1 MTTSSRTLIVNA
13 DDFGLSPGINR
24 GIIEA
29 HQHGIVTS
37 ASLMV
42 CWPSAIQAAAYA
54 CSQPALSLGLH
65 IDIGEWIFRDGAWET
80 LYAWTNPDDPKAI
93 AREARLQL
101 ERFRDLAGRN
111 PTHIDSHQHVHCRPP
126 AHDVLAEIA
135 LEIGVPLRHFSS
147 IRYCGDFYGQS
158 AIGEP
163 LPDLIETAALS
174 RVLRRVPPGVTEL
187 VCHPGYAG
195 DVESMYQEERQIELE
210 TLCADEI
217 RDVLADEDITLVSFI
232 EATSVCGTL

>member
-1 MTTSSRTLIVNA
+1 MNASARALIVNA

-29 HQHGIVTS
+29 HRRGIVTS

-42 CWPSAIQAAAYA
+42 CWPSAVAAVAYA

-80 LYAWTNPDDPKAI
+80 LYAWTDPDDPTAI
-93 AREARLQL
+93 KREARLQL
-101 ERFRDLAGRN
+101 ERFRDLVGRN
-111 PTHIDSHQHVHCRPP
+111 PTHIDSHQHVHRRPP
-126 AHDVLAEIA
+126 AHDVLAELA
-135 LEIGVPLRHFSS
+135 FEIGVPLRHFSS

-163 LPDLIETAALS
+163 LPDLIGTAALS
-174 RVLRRVPPGVTEL
+174 RVLRGLPPGVTEL
-187 VCHPGYAG
+187 VCHPGHAS
-195 DVESMYQEERQIELE
+195 DVESMYQAERHIELE
-210 TLCADEI
+210 TLCSAEI
-217 RDVLADEDITLVSFI
+217 RDVLADEDIKLVSFS
-232 EATSVCGTL
+232 EATNACGAH